1 MDTRILSLE
10 ERELF
15 YHNYLL
21 KDFHKSEMK
30 PLSLLESLIEQGN
43 YLCIGFFEAE
53 QPLGY
58 AYLGKS
64 NDGRSL
70 ILDYFAVVKEYRSKG
85 WGGRFLEEL
94 KLYLGGNYDT
104 LFAEVEN
111 PEFASDESDRSK
123 RIRRIHF
130 YHQNGF
136 HTSSILACIFGNEY
150 QILILPLAA
159 KHHGEILLEKLR
171 LLYKTLSGERFFEQY
186 IHLRIVE

>member
-1 MDTRILSLE
+1 METRILSLQ
-10 ERELF
+10 EREAF

-21 KDFHKSEMK
+21 KEFHKSEMK

-58 AYLGKS
+58 AYLGRS

-94 KLYLGGNYDT
+94 KSYLGDRYDI

-111 PEFASDESDRSK
+111 PDFASDEADRSK

-136 HTSSILACIFGNEY
+136 HTSPILASIFGNEY
-150 QILILPLAA
+150 QILLLPLAA
-159 KHHGEILLEKLR
+159 KLHGEQLQAQLQQV
-171 LLYKTLSGERFFEQY
+171 YKTLSGERFFEQY
-186 IHLRIVE
+186 IHLRKVE